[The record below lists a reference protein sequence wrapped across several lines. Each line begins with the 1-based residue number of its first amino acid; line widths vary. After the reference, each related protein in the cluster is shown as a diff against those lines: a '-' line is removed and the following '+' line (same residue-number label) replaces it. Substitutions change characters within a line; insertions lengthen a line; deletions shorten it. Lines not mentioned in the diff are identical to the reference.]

1 MTIVLAYYGMA
12 APGRE
17 PPARACCADSA
28 DAKMRCRD
36 PHVRPTCG
44 ARAKSIPRAST
55 TPACTET
62 VHAGDPGSTTPTRA
76 KSARVGDPGSAPGL
90 ICFVPEG
97 TFRRHPSPDFVD
109 AAKLLMTSLA
119 PRSSSCW

>member
-28 DAKMRCRD
+28 DAKMRWRD

-44 ARAKSIPRAST
+44 APAKGIPRAST
-55 TPACTET
+55 TPACTTFLNARLRALERRMLGT
-62 VHAGDPGSTTPTRA
+62 PGSTTPTRA
-76 KSARVGDPGSAPGL
+76 KSARVGDPGSTTP
-90 ICFVPEG
+90 
-97 TFRRHPSPDFVD
+97 
-109 AAKLLMTSLA
+109 
-119 PRSSSCW
+119 